1 METRKDLTR
10 QINNAR
16 RRLERLR
23 ERRSSCPEAR
33 ESFESAPLAQGAT
46 EFILYLDKKI
56 KEQEEL
62 ITRLEIERGKLKR

>member
-16 RRLERLR
+16 GRLKRLR

-33 ESFESAPLAQGAT
+33 EAFENAPLAQGAM
-46 EFILYLDKKI
+46 EFVAYLDKEI
-56 KEQEEL
+56 EKEENL
-62 ITRLEIERGKLKR
+62 IARLERERERLKR